1 VLKLLGLAIVIP
13 STSTFRQLLLSIKL
27 VVARLLF
34 SITLTLVLNTLNA
47 IIRKAKF
54 YRYILITIVVT
65 SISI

>member
-1 VLKLLGLAIVIP
+1 MLKLLGLAIVIP

>member
-1 VLKLLGLAIVIP
+1 MLKLLELAIVIP

>member
-1 VLKLLGLAIVIP
+1 MLKLLGLAIVIS

>member
-1 VLKLLGLAIVIP
+1 MLKLLGLAIVIP

-34 SITLTLVLNTLNA
+34 SIILTLVLNTLNA